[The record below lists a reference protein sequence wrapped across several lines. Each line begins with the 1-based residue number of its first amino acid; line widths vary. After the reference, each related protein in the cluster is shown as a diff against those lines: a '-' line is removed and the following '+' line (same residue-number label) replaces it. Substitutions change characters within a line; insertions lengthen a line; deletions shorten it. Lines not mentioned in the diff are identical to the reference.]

1 MEERFIEI
9 KFYYY
14 IKNLIQTFQYNVR
27 VIDLIEVLCTLNDV
41 DTSVIKYLVKQIRED
56 TSTIRTYR
64 EEVTYIARALGISY
78 RDLQE
83 LTGISIT
90 SQHRVS
96 QHRVSQ
102 YLKENSQLYEG
113 ITKHLSDTMYHE
125 VYKFMKVVDLLKEV

>member
-96 QHRVSQ
+96 Q

>member
-9 KFYYY
+9 QFYYY

-64 EEVTYIARALGISY
+64 EEVTYIARKLGISY

-90 SQHRVS
+90 SQHRIS
-96 QHRVSQ
+96 K

>member
-64 EEVTYIARALGISY
+64 EEVTYIARKLGISY

-83 LTGISIT
+83 LTGISVT
-90 SQHRVS
+90 S

>member
-27 VIDLIEVLCTLNDV
+27 IIDLIEVLCTLNDV

-64 EEVTYIARALGISY
+64 EEVTYIARKLGISY

-83 LTGISIT
+83 LTGISVT
-90 SQHRVS
+90 S

>member
-41 DTSVIKYLVKQIRED
+41 DTSVIKYLVKQIREN

-64 EEVTYIARALGISY
+64 EEVTYIARKLGISY

-96 QHRVSQ
+96 Q
-102 YLKENSQLYEG
+102 YLKENPQLYEG

>member
-83 LTGISIT
+83 LTGISVT
-90 SQHRVS
+90 S

-102 YLKENSQLYEG
+102 YLKENSQLYAG